1 MRLVALVPLLVLP
14 LVASAQVYTWKDAS
28 GKVHYSDQPP
38 ADRNLGSRKLRPS
51 LSESDDV
58 PVAAKSAAEK
68 KEAAAKQAKE
78 AGEKAAQAEKERAD
92 DAIRQENC
100 ERARQNLAGIES
112 GQIRYRMTA
121 SGEREALDGSVR
133 DTELAE
139 AQRAVTSNCQPASPA
154 SPPAP
159 AKKY

>member
-1 MRLVALVPLLVLP
+1 MRLSLIATLLLVPV
-14 LVASAQVYTWKDAS
+14 VATAQVYTWKDAS

-38 ADRNLGSRKLRPS
+38 ADRNVGSRTLRPS

-58 PVAAKSAAEK
+58 PVAAKTAAEK
-68 KEAAAKQAKE
+68 REAAAKQAKE
-78 AGEKAAQAEKERAD
+78 SGEKAAQAEKERAD

-121 SGEREALDGSVR
+121 SGEREALDGDAR
-133 DTELAE
+133 DSELSGAR
-139 AQRAVTSNCQPASPA
+139 RAVEINCAPKPA
-154 SPPAP
+154 
-159 AKKY
+159 AKK